1 MGQDSHRHTAAA
13 CPRCRRPLHEPT
25 AWSSAWRCDWHGEVQ
40 PLRPAF
46 SPSRDGL
53 DGLLRMLRLG
63 TPRPDPVLPGPLL
76 AEGAVLPEPGGVP
89 AWLPWPLPAGWLVAG
104 FAGAGDERTGAR
116 ACAVAL
122 SGPNPVGG
130 PADMVVVA
138 EEPGI
143 GLGAGLAGLD
153 SVDPGAGFASA
164 PAVAAASFGN
174 HDFPLWQVASPDRAV
189 FAGEVEG
196 LWLWVV
202 LWPDTAGVLLVEPI
216 ALRDLR
222 DPGQDLDLPFG
233 AASPRLPA

>member
-1 MGQDSHRHTAAA
+1 MGQDSRRQAGAA
-13 CPRCRRPLHEPT
+13 CPRCGRPLHEPT
-25 AWSSAWRCDWHGEVQ
+25 AWSSAWRCDWHGEVH
-40 PLRPAF
+40 PLLPAF

-53 DGLLRMLRLG
+53 DGLLRIL
-63 TPRPDPVLPGPLL
+63 RPDTARPGQ
-76 AEGAVLPEPGGVP
+76 AGVP
-89 AWLPWPLPAGWLVAG
+89 AWLPWPLPVGWLVAG
-104 FAGAGDERTGAR
+104 FAGAGDERTGVR

-122 SGPNPVGG
+122 TGPNPVGG

-138 EEPGI
+138 EEPGA

-164 PAVAAASFGN
+164 PAVGAASFGH

-189 FAGEVEG
+189 FAGEAEG

-216 ALRDLR
+216 TLRDLR

-233 AASPRLPA
+233 AASSRLPA

>member
-1 MGQDSHRHTAAA
+1 MGQDSRRHGPSGRAAA
-13 CPRCRRPLHEPT
+13 CPRCGRPLHEPT
-25 AWSSAWRCDWHGEVQ
+25 AWSSAWRCDWHGEVH
-40 PLRPAF
+40 PLLPAF

-53 DGLLRMLRLG
+53 DGLLRILRLG
-63 TPRPDPVLPGPLL
+63 PGHRDT
-76 AEGAVLPEPGGVP
+76 AGPEQAGVP

-104 FAGAGDERTGAR
+104 FAGAGDERTGVR
-116 ACAVAL
+116 GCAVAL
-122 SGPNPVGG
+122 AGPNPVGG
-130 PADMVVVA
+130 PADMIVVA
-138 EEPGI
+138 EEPGV

-153 SVDPGAGFASA
+153 GVDPGAGFASN

-202 LWPDTAGVLLVEPI
+202 LWPDSAGVLLVEPI

-222 DPGQDLDLPFG
+222 DPGQELDLPFG

>member
-1 MGQDSHRHTAAA
+1 MGQDSRRHGPGGRAAA
-13 CPRCRRPLHEPT
+13 CPRCGRSLHEPT
-25 AWSSAWRCDWHGEVQ
+25 AWSSAWRCDWHGEVH
-40 PLRPAF
+40 PLLPAF

-53 DGLLRMLRLG
+53 DGLLRILRLG
-63 TPRPDPVLPGPLL
+63 PAHLDTAGPDQ
-76 AEGAVLPEPGGVP
+76 AGVP

-116 ACAVAL
+116 ASAVAL
-122 SGPNPVGG
+122 AGPNPVGG
-130 PADMVVVA
+130 PADMIVVA
-138 EEPGI
+138 EEPGV

-153 SVDPGAGFASA
+153 SVDPGAGFASD

-202 LWPDTAGVLLVEPI
+202 LWPDTAGVLLVEPM

-222 DPGQDLDLPFG
+222 DPGQELDLPFG